1 MEMIDKSL
9 QINEEQM
16 QMIGVIGKHGKSM
29 EMIEKSLQINEQ
41 SMEILGVIGKSL
53 KFNGT
58 D

>member
-1 MEMIDKSL
+1 MIEKPMETNEKSM
-9 QINEEQM
+9 QI
-16 QMIGVIGKHGKSM
+16 IRIIGKSM

-41 SMEILGVIGKSL
+41 STEILGVIGKSL